1 MPRYDRFTY
10 PESDLSVLVCTQ
22 VLGRGQ
28 DFPNV
33 KYVINYDMPYDLVEY
48 VHRIGRTGRAG
59 NKGYSLKFTGIDV
72 GILNSEPISNCAAIP
87 LQSKE
92 ECAYLGHTY
101 TKHAPT
107 RVVMPLH
114 TWGGLTGNYLQQILH
129 HYGKLH
135 ELTTIFTNNIAT

>member
-33 KYVINYDMPYDLVEY
+33 KYVINYDIPYDLVEY
-48 VHRIGRTGRAG
+48 VHRIERTGRAG
-59 NKGYSLKFTGIDV
+59 NKGYSLTLLEESDFVSI
-72 GILNSEPISNCAAIP
+72 PNCALIS

-92 ECAYLGHTY
+92 ECAYSGHSY
-101 TKHAPT
+101 NAH
-107 RVVMPLH
+107 
-114 TWGGLTGNYLQQILH
+114 
-129 HYGKLH
+129 
-135 ELTTIFTNNIAT
+135 